1 MEVAI
6 EPPNKFRRS
15 VAEQSRQS
23 HAERTMRTFLIA
35 LLTAAVA
42 FAAGNQ
48 VAARDYP
55 FGIQGDDFGGGPG
68 DCIFSSYQQCQA
80 TASGLV
86 GYCRMNPWRRLNQ
99 VGSGASSLIS
109 KK

>member
-1 MEVAI
+1 
-6 EPPNKFRRS
+6 
-15 VAEQSRQS
+15 
-23 HAERTMRTFLIA
+23 MRTFLPA

-48 VAARDYP
+48 IAARDYP
-55 FGIQGDDFGGGPG
+55 FCIQGDDFGGGPG

-86 GYCRMNPWRRLNQ
+86 GYCRMNPWRPQSGRLRRIGTEHQ
-99 VGSGASSLIS
+99 RSE
-109 KK
+109 